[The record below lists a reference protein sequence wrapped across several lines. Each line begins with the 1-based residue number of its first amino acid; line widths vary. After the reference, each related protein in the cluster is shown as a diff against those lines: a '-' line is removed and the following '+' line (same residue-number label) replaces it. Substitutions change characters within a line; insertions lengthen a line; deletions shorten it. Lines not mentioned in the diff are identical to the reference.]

1 MHSPLLKMMI
11 DNEPND
17 QDLNKGLDI
26 PKVEIQK
33 DFESHDE
40 LMEKNG
46 MENKNEGNFNKENNH
61 KNSQNLND
69 ANIPK
74 DSKKEI
80 DMNQIQY
87 DLSNMNTSVNLDN
100 ENIKENEKNIN
111 FLAKKTKRPKSN
123 GTNKTKKHT
132 KNDCDNRQKKV
143 KGYIFKYLVI
153 TMNSFIKKYKSKKT
167 PNYKLKRL
175 TYKKVEQLKLQLNR
189 ELLKMPIKDVLSI
202 EISGKYKSDTI
213 SNKEIIDLLLEKEKN
228 NPIINEILNIKF
240 LVWLVFSKDIKIYK
254 KGKIIRFEGV
264 EELLKEIRSKNND
277 EEYISDFK
285 KSLDKYEV
293 YFEGKR
299 GKK

>member
-1 MHSPLLKMMI
+1 MHSLLFKMI
-11 DNEPND
+11 NNEPND
-17 QDLNKGLDI
+17 QDLNKNLDI
-26 PKVEIQK
+26 PKEEIQK
-33 DFESHDE
+33 DFESYNE

-46 MENKNEGNFNKENNH
+46 MENKNEGNFNKENNN
-61 KNSQNLND
+61 KNSQ
-69 ANIPK
+69 NIPK

-80 DMNQIQY
+80 DMNQIQN
-87 DLSNMNTSVNLDN
+87 DLSNMNTSLNLDN

-111 FLAKKTKRPKSN
+111 FLSKKTERPKSN

-132 KNDCDNRQKKV
+132 KNDCDNKQKNKY
-143 KGYIFKYLVI
+143 YILKYLVLS
-153 TMNSFIKKYKSKKT
+153 MNSFIKKYKSKET
-167 PNYKLKRL
+167 PDYKLKRL
-175 TYKKVEQLKLQLNR
+175 SYKNVKQLNLQLNQ

-254 KGKIIRFEGV
+254 KGKIIRFEGI

-277 EEYISDFK
+277 EVYISEFE

>member
-1 MHSPLLKMMI
+1 MHSLLFKMI
-11 DNEPND
+11 NNEPKD

-33 DFESHDE
+33 DFESYNE

-46 MENKNEGNFNKENNH
+46 MENKNEGNFNKENNN
-61 KNSQNLND
+61 KNSQ
-69 ANIPK
+69 NIPK

-80 DMNQIQY
+80 DMNQIQN
-87 DLSNMNTSVNLDN
+87 DLSNMNTSLNLDN

-111 FLAKKTKRPKSN
+111 FLAKKTERPKSN

-132 KNDCDNRQKKV
+132 KNDCDNKQKNKY
-143 KGYIFKYLVI
+143 YILKYLVLS
-153 TMNSFIKKYKSKKT
+153 MNSFIKKYKSKET
-167 PNYKLKRL
+167 PDYKLKRL
-175 TYKKVEQLKLQLNR
+175 SYKNVKQLNLQLNQ

-254 KGKIIRFEGV
+254 KGKIIRFEGI

-277 EEYISDFK
+277 EVYISEFE